1 MKAEEQTTWML
12 NRKGKFTASEI
23 WKLFTE
29 PRTKADKEA
38 GKFSQTA
45 ETYITEK
52 AVEMAFGYRPKFT
65 SKEMEHGI
73 INEPAGFSAFL
84 DFVDLQGWE
93 YCPQEF
99 FAIDENS
106 GASPDGICK
115 VDGKITAVVDVK
127 CPQPLTFFGLRAE
140 GDSLEV
146 EAKYFYQLQM
156 QMLATGADEGY
167 LAYYLAE
174 EFGNTFTGEVEA
186 TFDLPIK
193 SRLIIQKIPKDLS
206 VQTEMTDK
214 IGRAVMR
221 RDEIVKSFVKL

>member
-1 MKAEEQTTWML
+1 MEEQSAWIR

-45 ETYITEK
+45 ESYITEK

-73 INEPAGFSAFL
+73 INEAAGFSAFL
-84 DFVDLQGWE
+84 DYAPIQGWE

-115 VDGKITAVVDVK
+115 VEEQITAVVDIK
-127 CPQPLTFFGLRAE
+127 CPQPLTFFALRAE
-140 GDSLEV
+140 GDALEV

-156 QMLATGADEGY
+156 QMLATGSNVGY
-167 LAYYLAE
+167 LVYYLAE
-174 EFGNTFTGEVEA
+174 EFGNTYTGEVEA
-186 TFDLPIK
+186 TFDLPVK
-193 SRLIIQKIPKDLS
+193 NRLIIQQVPEDKAIQL
-206 VQTEMTDK
+206 EMMEK
-214 IGRAVMR
+214 VRRAVVR
-221 RDEIVKSFVKL
+221 RDDIISCFVNL

>member
-1 MKAEEQTTWML
+1 MMEEQSAWTR
-12 NRKGKFTASEI
+12 NRRGKFTASEI

-84 DFVDLQGWE
+84 DYAPMQGWE

-106 GASPDGICK
+106 GASPDGICRI
-115 VDGKITAVVDVK
+115 DGEITAVVDIK
-127 CPQPLTFFGLRAE
+127 CPQPLTFFALRAE

-156 QMLATGADEGY
+156 QMLATGCDVSF
-167 LAYYLAE
+167 LVYYLAE
-174 EFGNTFTGEVEA
+174 EFGNTFTGEIEA
-186 TFDLPIK
+186 TFDLPVK
-193 SRLIIQKIPKDLS
+193 SRLIIQEVPKDS
-206 VQTEMTDK
+206 AVQAQMVDK
-214 IGRAVMR
+214 VRRAVVR
-221 RDEIVKSFVKL
+221 RDEIVRSFVAL